1 MAEIVPTITAENPH
15 VFREQ
20 IERVD
25 EFSKRIHVDLMDGVF
40 APSKSVLPEQVW
52 WPEGT
57 IADVHVMHQEPEET
71 LEALIKLKPRLII
84 LQAESS
90 FDVHKCAERLR
101 AAGIQYGISLLAATA
116 VSEVAELVA
125 ATDHLLIFSGNLGY
139 QGGSTADLELLKK
152 VAEAKAINPK
162 LEIGWDGGVNAENAA
177 KIAQAGVDVINVGG
191 SIHAAENPALAY
203 RALSALIA

>member
-40 APSKSVLPEQVW
+40 APSKSVVPEQVW

-57 IADVHVMHQEPEET
+57 IADVHVMHQEPEEA

-90 FDVHKCAERLR
+90 FDVQKCAERLR

-116 VSEVAELVA
+116 VSEAAELVA
-125 ATDHLLIFSGNLGY
+125 AADHLLVFSGNLGY
-139 QGGSTADLELLKK
+139 QGGSTADLDLLAKI
-152 VAEAKAINPK
+152 AEAKAINPD